1 MCASLENGGLG
12 VTKFSSKILA
22 QRIVWLSKLRD
33 IQQNCVE
40 KVIAEEHIGNFDAE
54 YKGYDFLK
62 GDLNFLK
69 IQSNNDFSNELLQ
82 AAKNSSLNMKSER
95 KNSKK
100 LTHFY
105 NRRILDSDGN
115 PCKPIRELTKVGIFR
130 VRDLIFKKGQR
141 NYQMNVS

>member
-69 IQSNNDFSNELLQ
+69 IQSNNDFYNELLQ
-82 AAKNSSLNMKSER
+82 AAKNSYLNMKSER
-95 KNSKK
+95 KNSKN
-100 LTHFY
+100 LTHFC
-105 NRRILDSDGN
+105 NRRMLDSDCN
-115 PCKPIRELTKVGIFR
+115 PYKPIRELTKVGIFR